1 MENSRR
7 YEGKSV
13 IITGAAGGMGKRF
26 ALDFAAEGA
35 NVVAVD
41 LAPEKLENLVLQA
54 KELPGTIIPYA
65 GDLATQEANE
75 SMIDFTVK
83 KFGKLD
89 VLVNNAGVGG
99 RFEPIG
105 ELTNELWEK
114 VFQVNL
120 QAPIYSTR
128 KAVQVMAEQ
137 PSGGNIIN
145 MASVCGIEG
154 AKSGVAYTITKH
166 GLIGL
171 TKNTA
176 FMYMDKNIRCN
187 AIAPGWI
194 QTDMVEDFPDD
205 SVFGK
210 ARIQGSYG
218 NHLKMGTPED
228 VSSLI
233 RYVASD
239 EAKFINGSVLLIDG
253 GLLSC

>member
-1 MENSRR
+1 MR
-7 YEGKSV
+7 YQGKSV
-13 IITGAAGGMGKRF
+13 IITGAAGGMGKQF

-35 NVVAVD
+35 DVVAVD
-41 LAPEKLENLVLQA
+41 LVEEGLNTLEEAA
-54 KELPGTIIPYA
+54 KELPGSITAYV
-65 GDLATQEANE
+65 GDLSTQEANE
-75 SMIDFTVK
+75 GMIDFTVE

-114 VFQVNL
+114 VFKVNL

-128 KAVQVMAEQ
+128 KAVQVMAKQ
-137 PSGGNIIN
+137 AGGGNIIN
-145 MASVCGIEG
+145 MSSVCGLQG

-176 FMYMDKNIRCN
+176 FMYMDQNIRCN

-194 QTDMVEDFPDD
+194 QTEMVEDFPDD

-210 ARIQGSYG
+210 AKIQGSYG
-218 NHLKMGTPED
+218 KHLKLGKPED

-233 RYVASD
+233 RFVASD
-239 EAKFINGSVLLIDG
+239 EGKFINGSVLLIDG